1 MVSVHEIPLFC
12 NSSILFIKFSCKV
25 LEESTEMR
33 AFLLQISKAFER
45 VWHRGPIAKLRSIAV
60 EGNLSNWFILL
71 ARGGYSINFE

>member
-12 NSSILFIKFSCKV
+12 NSSTMFIKFSGRV

-45 VWHRGPIAKLRSIAV
+45 VAQHGQNDTLFDHREPQKPYPIPRHIPL
-60 EGNLSNWFILL
+60 
-71 ARGGYSINFE
+71 